1 MSGTT
6 TTRGASRGDGA
17 GRWVEVR
24 VPLRWADMDAYGHV
38 NNVAVVQVLEE
49 ARVAAF
55 GVPANTGA
63 GGGGSAPIDLLE
75 GVAPGVRTFVSE
87 HTVKYRAQMPYRPV
101 PLRVRVGVAA
111 VKAVS
116 VEVRY
121 ELYDGV
127 DGTLCATATSVM
139 VFVDRESG
147 RPVRLTAE
155 QRAALAG

>member
-1 MSGTT
+1 MTETT
-6 TTRGASRGDGA
+6 TSSAAGDGA
-17 GRWVEVR
+17 GRWVEVS
-24 VPLRWADMDAYGHV
+24 VPLRWADMDAYGHI
-38 NNVAVVQVLEE
+38 NNIAVVQLLEE
-49 ARVAAF
+49 ARVAVF

-63 GGGGSAPIDLLE
+63 GGGGAPPIDLLE
-75 GVAPGVRTFVSE
+75 GVPEGVRTFVSE

-116 VEVRY
+116 VEVAY

-127 DGTLCATATSVM
+127 DGTLCVTARSVM
-139 VFVDRESG
+139 VFVDGGSG

>member
-1 MSGTT
+1 MSGT
-6 TTRGASRGDGA
+6 TTRGASGGDA
-17 GRWVEVR
+17 PGRWVEVR
-24 VPLRWADMDAYGHV
+24 VPLRWADMDAYGHI
-38 NNVAVVQVLEE
+38 NNIAVVQLLEE

-63 GGGGSAPIDLLE
+63 GGGGTPPINLLE
-75 GVAPGVRTFVSE
+75 GVPEGVRTFVSE
-87 HTVKYRAQMPYRPV
+87 HAVKYRAQMPYRPV

-121 ELYDGV
+121 ELHDGV
-127 DGTLCATATSVM
+127 DDTLCATATSVM
-139 VFVDRESG
+139 VFVDGRTG